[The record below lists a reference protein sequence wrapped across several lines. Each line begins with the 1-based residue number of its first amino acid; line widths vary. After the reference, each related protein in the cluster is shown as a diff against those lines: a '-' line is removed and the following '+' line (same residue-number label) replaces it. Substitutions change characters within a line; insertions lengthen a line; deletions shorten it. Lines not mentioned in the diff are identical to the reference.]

1 MNKEKWGGSMFK
13 VLREIN
19 INPGINQRTLAKKT
33 DISIGK
39 INSLVDELENEK
51 YITRKI
57 NGREHKYYISEKG
70 LLYLEKE
77 LGNKE
82 NTYLQLHT
90 KDDIKPTEAVILS
103 AGKSKSF
110 DIPVSLLQIDEEKI
124 IERTIRQLKDIGIKK
139 IVVVVGYKAE
149 QFKDVVDE
157 DIIIVENPN
166 YKWSGTMES
175 LSKAA
180 PYIENDFILIEGD
193 VVLENSGLIE
203 LVKFGKRDCM
213 LITTES
219 GSGDEGFVE
228 IKDKHIFKIAKD
240 IAQLNR
246 IDGEMIGV
254 SKLSYELYIKMLEAF
269 KNNKNPYMNYEYM
282 ILDISRKY
290 SLGYVKIDNLL
301 WHEIDTVDHLEFVKT
316 KLLKRIVKKEESSK
330 LSNLSQIVSEVM
342 NVSLEEI
349 NSIEPIGGMTNKNYK
364 VVIGDESFVLRVP
377 GNGTEDM
384 ISRKEEIKVAKYAT
398 EIGVDAE
405 LIYFNEDTGIKVSR
419 FIENAETLT
428 AEAAKKQ
435 ENMKLVCDILRKLHN
450 YKKEM
455 SNVFDVYEKIDMY
468 ERLLIE
474 VNGTNYDDYFEVKEK
489 VIELKEMLTKLD
501 CKLAPCHNDTLA
513 ANFIKSS
520 DEKMYL
526 IDWEYGGMNDPMW
539 DLAAYSLENEFLED
553 EEELFLNIYFGSEPD
568 EKYRKRIL
576 INKIYQDFLWSI
588 WTKVKEASG
597 DDFGDYGIDRYNR
610 AKSNLELLFREKGR
624 IK

>member
-1 MNKEKWGGSMFK
+1 MFK

-77 LGNKE
+77 LGKKE
-82 NTYLQLHT
+82 DTYLQLHT
-90 KDDIKPTEAVILS
+90 KEDVKPTEAVILS
-103 AGKSKSF
+103 AGKSKFF
-110 DIPVSLLQIDEEKI
+110 DTPVSLLQIDEEKI
-124 IERTIRQLKDIGIKK
+124 IERTIRQLRDIGIKK

-149 QFKDVVDE
+149 QFKDIVDE

-203 LVKFGKRDCM
+203 LVKFEKRDCM

-254 SKLSYELYIKMLEAF
+254 SKLSYELYVKMLETF
-269 KNNKNPYMNYEYM
+269 KDNKNPYMNYEYM

-301 WHEIDTVDHLEFVKT
+301 WHEIDTLEHLEFVKT

-349 NSIEPIGGMTNKNYK
+349 DSIEPIGGMTNKNYK
-364 VVIGDESFVLRVP
+364 VVIGDEAFVLRVP

-468 ERLLIE
+468 ERLLVE
-474 VNGTNYDDYFEVKEK
+474 VNGTNYDDYFEVKKK
-489 VIELKEMLTKLD
+489 VLELKEMLTKLD

-539 DLAAYSLENEFLED
+539 DLAAYCLENEFLED

-610 AKSNLELLFREKGR
+610 AKSNLELLFSEKGR